1 MLLSHAFTYIFNN
14 TRLSHRTTN
23 LCAVAAFFWI
33 QRLKNQF
40 WNPTSADASTG
51 QVKQQ
56 QEIFILA
63 LNLLINSLHQ
73 IQLRDCD
80 TRKKKQ
86 QPRGK
91 ALVSKFFFCGC
102 SCSTYTPGDCIVSC
116 QWDNTQRCWVTKP
129 FNLQCYSFCRPT
141 HHVYFTLTQFHAE
154 KKKNQCFFDALRPT
168 QDVRRGCWPSCR

>member
-1 MLLSHAFTYIFNN
+1 MYYIMVLLLRLGSSNKGSPKGQLLFSFQVLYGRMTLQPNTSKTCYIFCDCIKLLHCSWFTQVVLLSHAFTYIFNN
-14 TRLSHRTTN
+14 TRLSHRMTN

-80 TRKKKQ
+80 TRKKQKK

-91 ALVSKFFFCGC
+91 ALVSKFFFCCC
-102 SCSTYTPGDCIVSC
+102 SCSTYT
-116 QWDNTQRCWVTKP
+116 WWLHR
-129 FNLQCYSFCRPT
+129 
-141 HHVYFTLTQFHAE
+141 
-154 KKKNQCFFDALRPT
+154 
-168 QDVRRGCWPSCR
+168 